1 MCGDHGIGKC
11 FDARLE
17 LPKAIA
23 KGDDICALRYIKDSK
38 QRENEN
44 ISVDK
49 LHLAVDFYKA
59 LLRSYPADAL

>member
-11 FDARLE
+11 LDARLE

-23 KGDDICALRYIKDSK
+23 KQQYAAVHG
-38 QRENEN
+38 ENEN

-59 LLRSYPADAL
+59 LLRNYPADTR